1 MSCMIECMKAGTASP
16 DFIKMEKIRKSLL
29 HNSKLQEMIS
39 VQIRDFGEVLLYE
52 IEKERFEKV
61 FRKLTIGHLVYDN
74 VTLRGKVLILSAS
87 SYCLR
92 CQTRRE
98 NVSFVLIGVIIGV
111 NYCQKYAVMVWNI

>member
-74 VTLRGKVLILSAS
+74 DTLRGKVLILSAS

-98 NVSFVLIGVIIGV
+98 NVSFVLIGV